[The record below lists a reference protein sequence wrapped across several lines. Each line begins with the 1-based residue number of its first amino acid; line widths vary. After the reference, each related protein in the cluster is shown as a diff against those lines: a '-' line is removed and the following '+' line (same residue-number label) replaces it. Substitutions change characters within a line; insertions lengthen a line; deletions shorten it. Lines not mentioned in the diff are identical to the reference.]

1 MSIFYYLPA
10 LIGIVFIIVGT
21 YHGWKLRRLVGR
33 CKAAATGTLLGFE
46 QQKSKSGD
54 RYFPVVE
61 FSDGEQTY
69 RARHGFGSPE
79 WDIVAGDEV
88 DLRYNPDNPEEI
100 YLYHK
105 QSLRQQYASPFF
117 VIVGGLIFIFA
128 YYYLL

>member
-61 FSDGEQTY
+61 FSDGGAVAHIVEEDRTLHCLGVAIEDGEEVGEQLPVGIDLPQRVQSGTAE
-69 RARHGFGSPE
+69 R
-79 WDIVAGDEV
+79 AGDIDKVRVVLE
-88 DLRYNPDNPEEI
+88 DCR
-100 YLYHK
+100 
-105 QSLRQQYASPFF
+105 
-117 VIVGGLIFIFA
+117 
-128 YYYLL
+128 